1 MTKGSTL
8 IELIVYLALFSVIMG
23 GAVISVYSMAETSGS
38 NETKVMMLA
47 EGLFLQ
53 AKIQWALS
61 NVDVVYAPA
70 TSSTCTTECLLS
82 IKKQNP
88 DGRLV
93 VLTHEGSNMVISHDG
108 GEKKILNNSSTIV
121 SSVSII
127 NTDEGDGKNSIVIN
141 FNLSMKDPRGAQISS
156 SFSVV
161 EYVY

>member
-23 GAVISVYSMAETSGS
+23 GAVISVHSMAETSGN

-61 NVDVVYAPA
+61 NVDVVYNPV
-70 TSSTCTTECLLS
+70 TNSICTTGCSLS

-88 DGRLV
+88 DRRLMT
-93 VLTHEGSNMVISHDG
+93 LSHEGNNAVISYDG
-108 GEKKILNNSSTIV
+108 GAKKILNSSNIV
-121 SSVSII
+121 VSDFSIT

-141 FNLSMKDPRGAQISS
+141 FNLFTKDPRGAQVSS
-156 SFSVV
+156 SFSVI